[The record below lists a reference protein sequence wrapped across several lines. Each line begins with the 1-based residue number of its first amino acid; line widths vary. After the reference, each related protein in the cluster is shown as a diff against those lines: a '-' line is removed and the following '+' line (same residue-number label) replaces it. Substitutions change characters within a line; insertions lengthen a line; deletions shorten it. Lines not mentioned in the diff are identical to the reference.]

1 MDLTE
6 YKELLEK
13 YNLLYSKLS
22 VIDYFI
28 VDFKEDQSTSI
39 HKLEGLT
46 EVIKDLSVKTNGYSK
61 DKNTNIKKIQHIEHR
76 ILNVETNLIEIEG
89 RLSLI
94 RDSLES
100 LEKKIITT
108 QLVHP
113 TPSLSLRIIELINA
127 MDLKKW
133 AALVGIFIS
142 ILTSAGI
149 LDGFIDEQ
157 KENSNGTKEQIIKDN

>member
-13 YNLLYSKLS
+13 YNLLYSKLA

-39 HKLEGLT
+39 HKLEGLA
-46 EVIKDLSVKTNGYSK
+46 EVMKDLSVKTNDYSK
-61 DKNTNIKKIQHIEHR
+61 DRNANIKKIQHLEQR
-76 ILNVETNLIEIEG
+76 ILNVECNIIEIEG

-94 RDSLES
+94 TNSLES
-100 LEKKIITT
+100 LEKKITTT
-108 QLVHP
+108 QLVHRNP
-113 TPSLSLRIIELINA
+113 LLSLRIIELINA

-149 LDGFIDEQ
+149 LDGLIDEQ
-157 KENSNGTKEQIIKDN
+157 KDNSKGTNQQVIKDN